1 MARASEFDLIGRY
14 LADRGAR
21 RRDVVLGVGD
31 DAAIL
36 AGDDRPLLMA
46 LDTLVEGVHFP
57 ADLPAGWV
65 GHRALAVNLSDIA
78 AMGGEPCWALLG
90 LTLPEADE
98 AWVRAFADGLDA
110 LARRHAV
117 ALVGGDVTRGPLSIS
132 VQVAG
137 HANGPV
143 LRRAGAAAGDR
154 VWVSGR
160 PGDAMGGLAVWQ
172 DPTQRDR
179 RQWRGLQ
186 QAFIAPRPRVALG
199 QALAG
204 IASAAIDVSD
214 GLVADAGHIAR
225 SSGVAVALQ
234 AAACRPSARLRHWLG
249 DTAARQTLLAGGD
262 DYELCFTAPAAADGA
277 VLQAARASRTPVRC
291 IGAVSAGA
299 GVWLD
304 GEALT
309 ADTAG
314 YRHFS
319 D

>member
-21 RRDVVLGVGD
+21 RDDVVLGVGD
-31 DAAIL
+31 DAAVF

-57 ADLPAGWV
+57 ADLPAEWV

-98 AWVRAFADGLDA
+98 AWVKAFADGLDA
-110 LARRHAV
+110 LAQRHAV
-117 ALVGGDVTRGPLSIS
+117 ALTGGDVTRGPLSIS
-132 VQVAG
+132 VQIAG

-143 LRRAGAAAGDR
+143 LRRDGAACGDR

-172 DPTQRDR
+172 DPAQRDR
-179 RQWRGLQ
+179 SRWQGLQ
-186 QAFIAPRPRVALG
+186 HAFVAPQPRIALG

-214 GLVADAGHIAR
+214 GLVADVGHIAR
-225 SSGVAVALQ
+225 RSGVAIALR

-249 DTAARQTLLAGGD
+249 DTAAQQTLLAGGD
-262 DYELCFTAPAAADGA
+262 DYELCFTAPTGADAA
-277 VLQAARASRTPVRC
+277 VLRAARASRTAVRC
-291 IGAVSAGA
+291 MGEVGRGE

-309 ADTAG
+309 GDAAG